1 MHDLRR
7 LRAFHAVAE
16 RRSFSE
22 AALALGYAQSVV
34 SHHVAGLEDEFGLTL
49 IDRAR
54 RPVGLTEA
62 GERLRE
68 HAATVL
74 GQVSTAEEELR
85 ALAGLQTG
93 TVRVG
98 AFLTACTSFVPRA
111 LARFEA
117 AHPDVTIQLEQLEPA
132 PALRRL
138 RAGEL
143 DIAVTW
149 EVPEDPESREEAGFE
164 RDFLADDPYRIVL
177 PPRHRLARRRQV
189 ELSDL
194 AGDRFIVPPME
205 VAPGYRAMLDRLGRE
220 AGFSPKAGYIA
231 SDVTVG
237 RAIVAAGL
245 SVALITD
252 LAVEDPRT
260 DVVVRPVRGLRLA
273 RSVYATWLRGRRIPA
288 IPAMVDALADA
299 AAARLGGR
307 ARARAQA
314 AHDGNRGES
323 PVRIRVSPSPT
334 RSETARSSRP

>member
-1 MHDLRR
+1 MQQKLSYLISRLSMHDLRR

-34 SHHVAGLEDEFGLTL
+34 SHHVAALEKEFGLTL

-85 ALAGLQTG
+85 ALAGLLTG

-98 AFLTACTSFVPRA
+98 AFLSACTSFVPQA
-111 LARFEA
+111 LARFVA
-117 AHPDVTIQLEQLEPA
+117 AHPGVDVQLEQLEPV

-143 DIAVTW
+143 DIAVVW
-149 EVPEDPESREEAGFE
+149 EVPGEPSVSDEEGFE
-164 RDFLADDPYRIVL
+164 RMFLADDPYRIVL
-177 PPRHRLARRRQV
+177 PPGHRLARRRQV
-189 ELSDL
+189 NLADL
-194 AGDRFIVPPME
+194 ARDHFIAPPTE
-205 VAPGYRAMLDRLGRE
+205 VSPGYRAMLERLCGE
-220 AGFSPKAGYIA
+220 AGFTPEVRSLVR
-231 SDVTVG
+231 DVTVG

-245 SVALITD
+245 GVALITD
-252 LAVEDPRT
+252 LAVEEPRP
-260 DVVVRPVRGLRLA
+260 DVAVLPASGLRLA
-273 RSVYATWLRGRRIPA
+273 RSLYAVWLRGRRVPA
-288 IPAMVDALADA
+288 IPAMGDAVAEA
-299 AAARLGGR
+299 ATARLG
-307 ARARAQA
+307 
-314 AHDGNRGES
+314 
-323 PVRIRVSPSPT
+323 
-334 RSETARSSRP
+334 RS